1 MHKCIQLAHQL
12 NLFLLA
18 LVLVE
23 LSSPSEVDLA
33 TFPCGYVQKLTVN
46 VDCEQDFTSKF
57 ILLDGLGIYFDQ
69 REGLL
74 ERQTK
79 TVLVSITSLM
89 LSCDT
94 CCTMNTEEMELVLGR
109 VKGETWI

>member
-1 MHKCIQLAHQL
+1 MHECIQLAHQL

-18 LVLVE
+18 SVLVE

-33 TFPCGYVQKLTVN
+33 TFPFGYVQKLRVN

-57 ILLDGLGIYFDQ
+57 ILLNGLSINLDQ
-69 REGLL
+69 QEGLP

-79 TVLVSITSLM
+79 TVLVSIT
-89 LSCDT
+89 
-94 CCTMNTEEMELVLGR
+94 
-109 VKGETWI
+109 I